1 MPGGLSELK
10 STDDEVQLIVD
21 EIKKIFFTKFY
32 NSETFDVDS
41 YKTQVV
47 NGTNYFI
54 KVKTDKEHVHLRV
67 HQSLPCNSS
76 KITYVN
82 QQLGKT
88 KTDEIIYF

>member
-10 STDDEVQLIVD
+10 NADDEIQLIVD
-21 EIKKIFFTKFY
+21 EIKEIFFTKFY
-32 NSETFDVDS
+32 NSETFEVDS

-54 KVKTDKEHVHLRV
+54 KIKTDKEHVHLRV

-82 QQLGKT
+82 QQLDKT
-88 KTDEIIYF
+88 KTDEITYF